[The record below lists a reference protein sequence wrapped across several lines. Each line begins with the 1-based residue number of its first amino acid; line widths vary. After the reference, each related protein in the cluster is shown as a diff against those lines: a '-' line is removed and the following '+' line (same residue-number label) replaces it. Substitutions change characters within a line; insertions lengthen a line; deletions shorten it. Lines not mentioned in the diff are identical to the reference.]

1 MAPHQAITINCHQN
15 ANQTVRVSIRL
26 LLAAPSRDSRYDSA
40 MNSEGFWSGF
50 SPWSGLSRLSR
61 LALLLLIAGCHAAVD
76 AQQLPSGA
84 VQRFLRD
91 QQLRDVIEQQN
102 QRQLQ
107 ERQQGQPKPN
117 TEDNGQQLE
126 TTPAFRYSSVRFV
139 GVSVAWAPE
148 LEAMARPFLNRLVSL
163 QELETLR
170 ASIRDA
176 YRSRNLMALV
186 RLDPSNGQ
194 GGELLITVTE
204 SRMGEVKIDG
214 SVPHH
219 LNEGIARATVLASL
233 NDLAGVRVRS
243 TLQAGS
249 APGPTDVLLTI
260 VDTDRSSG
268 LLNINNEINR
278 FLGSADLDL
287 TLTAANHLGHGEQLS
302 LDGQWWFNNANTGS
316 LVGSLS
322 YQMPVTPDGAEFN
335 AYANYSSYR
344 LLDELYSSD
353 THGYSANAR
362 LGFKQPLWRRP
373 MLSLWAGLSGEYNM
387 YVDNVQDLEIRD
399 KDSRVGRLSL
409 LMEAQDSWLG
419 TGLNTAFLQY
429 SLGDLDRSGN
439 PQDFALDVG
448 TAQTDGIFNKVS
460 LIYSRYQVFSER
472 WQAKVVV
479 QAQKGFKNLDGAEKL
494 SLGYPNGVRAY
505 PPGEAPGDSG
515 LSGQLD
521 LIYRATP
528 DLAFVAFL
536 DGGYIWRWT
545 DPFVGSLQPNAYG
558 LAGTGV
564 GVDLGRSGE
573 WLASVKLGIPIGSNP
588 GSVDDTNADG
598 YRQGLRVWGSLRFWF

>member
-1 MAPHQAITINCHQN
+1 MSFFGVSCYKACEPHCCIVLVAALSLRSLGPLAMAAWI
-15 ANQTVRVSIRL
+15 
-26 LLAAPSRDSRYDSA
+26 LATP
-40 MNSEGFWSGF
+40 
-50 SPWSGLSRLSR
+50 
-61 LALLLLIAGCHAAVD
+61 IAGRS
-76 AQQLPSGA
+76 QQLPSGA

-107 ERQQGQPKPN
+107 ERQQ
-117 TEDNGQQLE
+117 QQQAAPSPEAVPRPLE
-126 TTPAFRYSSVRFV
+126 SAPAFRYATARLI
-139 GVSVAWAPE
+139 GVSVPWSDALNSLVRPYLNRQVSLRD
-148 LEAMARPFLNRLVSL
+148 LEALRVSM
-163 QELETLR
+163 
-170 ASIRDA
+170 RDA
-176 YRSRNLMALV
+176 YRQRSLLALV
-186 RLDPSNGQ
+186 RLDPAGAVP
-194 GGELLITVTE
+194 GELLISVTE
-204 SRMGEVKIDG
+204 SRMGQVKIDG

-219 LNEGIARATVLASL
+219 LRDGIASSMVLASVPSGSLLRLDKLTSALLKL
-233 NDLAGVRVRS
+233 NDMGGSRVRS
-243 TLQAGS
+243 TLQAG
-249 APGPTDVLLTI
+249 AAVGQTDVLLTI
-260 VDTDRSSG
+260 SDADRTSG
-268 LLNINNEINR
+268 EITINNEINR

-287 TLTAANHLGHGEQLS
+287 TLLAANHLGAGEQVI
-302 LDGQWWFNNANTGS
+302 LDGQWWFNSSATGS

-322 YQMPVTPDGAEFN
+322 YQMPVTPDGGEIN

-353 THGYSANAR
+353 THGYSANAK
-362 LGFKQPLWRRP
+362 LGFKQPFWRRP
-373 MLSLWAGLSGEYNM
+373 KLSLWGGISGEYNA
-387 YVDNVQDLEIRD
+387 YVDQVQTIEIRN

-409 LMEAQDSWLG
+409 LMEAQDELLG
-419 TGLNTAFLQY
+419 TGLNTAYLQY

-439 PQDFALDVG
+439 QQDFFLDSN
-448 TAQTDGIFNKVS
+448 TAKTDGVFNKLS
-460 LIYSRYQVFSER
+460 LIYSRYQVFADR
-472 WQAKVVV
+472 WQAKIFV

-528 DLAFVAFL
+528 ELAFVAFL

-545 DPFVGSLQPNAYG
+545 EPFAGSALPNAYG

-598 YRQGLRVWGSLRFWF
+598 YRQGVRVWGSLRFWF

>member
-1 MAPHQAITINCHQN
+1 MQMGSSLNQLSPRLVINH
-15 ANQTVRVSIRL
+15 
-26 LLAAPSRDSRYDSA
+26 
-40 MNSEGFWSGF
+40 
-50 SPWSGLSRLSR
+50 LSR
-61 LALLLLIAGCHAAVD
+61 LAVILLIAGEPLGATG
-76 AQQLPSGA
+76 QQLPSGS

-91 QQLRDVIEQQN
+91 QQLRDAIDQQN
-102 QRQLQ
+102 QRQLK
-107 ERQQGQPKPN
+107 ERQQEQAKPSG
-117 TEDNGQQLE
+117 EDSEQQLE
-126 TTPAFRYSSVRFV
+126 STPAFQYNSVRFV
-139 GVSVAWAPE
+139 GVSVTWAAN
-148 LEAMARPFLNRLVSL
+148 LEALARPYLNRPVSL

-170 ASIRDA
+170 AAIRDA

-219 LNEGIARATVLASL
+219 LNDGIARATVLASVPPKTLLRLDKLTSALLKL
-233 NDLAGVRVRS
+233 NDLAGLRVRS

-249 APGPTDVLLTI
+249 APGQTDVLLTI
-260 VDTDRSSG
+260 TDTDRSSG

-278 FLGSADLDL
+278 YLGSADLDL
-287 TLTAANHLGHGEQLS
+287 SLTAANHLGRGEQLT
-302 LDGQWWFNNANTGS
+302 LDGQWWFNNTSTGS

-322 YQMPVTPDGAEFN
+322 YRMPVTPDGTEFN

-344 LLDELYSSD
+344 LLKELYSTD
-353 THGYSANAR
+353 TTGYSANAKF
-362 LGFKQPLWRRP
+362 GFQHPLWRRP
-373 MLSLWAGLSGEYNM
+373 MLSVWGGLSGEYNA
-387 YVDNVQDLEIRD
+387 YVDNIEDLEIRN
-399 KDSRVGRLSL
+399 KNSRVGRVSL
-409 LMEAQDSWLG
+409 LVEAQDAWLG
-419 TGLNTAFLQY
+419 TGLNTVLLQY

-439 PQDFALDVG
+439 PQDFGLDFQ
-448 TAQTDGIFNKVS
+448 TAKTDGTFNKVS
-460 LIYSRYQVFSER
+460 LVYSRYQVFSDR
-472 WQAKVVV
+472 WQAKVFA
-479 QAQKGFKNLDGAEKL
+479 QAQKGFNNLDGAEKI

-515 LSGQLD
+515 LSVQLD

-528 DLAFVAFL
+528 NLALVAFL

-545 DPFVGSLQPNAYG
+545 QPYSGSLRPNSYG

-573 WLASVKLGIPIGSNP
+573 WLASVRLGIPIGSNP
-588 GSVDDTNADG
+588 GSIDDTDADG
-598 YRQGLRVWGSLRFWF
+598 EPQGLRVWGSLRLWF

>member
-1 MAPHQAITINCHQN
+1 MIAIRSLPTAAAVLRRDDGTMTLAGPRRRFRSRPGMA
-15 ANQTVRVSIRL
+15 RL
-26 LLAAPSRDSRYDSA
+26 
-40 MNSEGFWSGF
+40 G
-50 SPWSGLSRLSR
+50 R
-61 LALLLLIAGCHAAVD
+61 LALLLLIAAVPLEAA

-91 QQLRDVIEQQN
+91 QQLRDVIDQQN

-107 ERQQGQPKPN
+107 ERQQEQGKPSAA
-117 TEDNGQQLE
+117 DNGQRLE
-126 TTPAFRYSSVRFV
+126 TTPAFRYSSVRFE
-139 GVSVAWAPE
+139 GVSVPWAADLQALAQPY
-148 LEAMARPFLNRLVSL
+148 LNRPVSL

-170 ASIRDA
+170 TAVRDA

-186 RLDPSNGQ
+186 RLDPSSGQ
-194 GGELLITVTE
+194 GGELLITVSE

-214 SVPHH
+214 SSPHH
-219 LNEGIARATVLASL
+219 LKDGIARATVLASMPSGSLLRLDKLTSALLKL

-249 APGPTDVLLTI
+249 APGQTDVLLTI

-287 TLTAANHLGHGEQLS
+287 TLTAANHLGYGEQLS

-373 MLSLWAGLSGEYNM
+373 MLSLWGGLSGEYNA
-387 YVDNVQDLEIRD
+387 YVDNVQELEIRN
-399 KDSRVGRLSL
+399 KDSRVGRVSL
-409 LMEAQDSWLG
+409 LVEAQDAWLG

-439 PQDFALDVG
+439 PQDFTLDFG
-448 TAQTDGIFNKVS
+448 TAKTDGIFNKVS
-460 LIYSRYQVFSER
+460 LIYSRYQVFSDR
-472 WQAKVVV
+472 WQAKVFV

-545 DPFVGSLQPNAYG
+545 QPFTGSLQPNAYG

-573 WLASVKLGIPIGSNP
+573 WLASVKLGIPIGDNP
-588 GSVDDTNADG
+588 SSIDDTNADG
-598 YRQGLRVWGSLRFWF
+598 YRQGLRVWGSLRVWF